1 MKRISKKCYKNS
13 MNILN
18 FISLNRRTVYGG
30 DTYCPFSQVEMAE
43 ILNLTI
49 AKVNRCIQH
58 LSEWGYVEKTPQKCR
73 KYTVTENGRDAL
85 KRVKK

>member
-1 MKRISKKCYKNS
+1 
-13 MNILN
+13 
-18 FISLNRRTVYGG
+18 
-30 DTYCPFSQVEMAE
+30 MAE

-73 KYTVTENGRDAL
+73 KYKITESGRDAL
-85 KRVKK
+85 KRLKK